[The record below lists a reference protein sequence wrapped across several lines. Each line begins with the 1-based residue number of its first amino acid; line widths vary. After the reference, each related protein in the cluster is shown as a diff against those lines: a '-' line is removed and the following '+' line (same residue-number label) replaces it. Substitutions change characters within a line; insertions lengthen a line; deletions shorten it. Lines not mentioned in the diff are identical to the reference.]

1 MTLLCLRYEFRV
13 KLAIPDSIHLLRDYM
28 NRQNLF
34 CACQPFQNSLTVY
47 YFKSARFGVEESQ
60 INDIV
65 KHKFQSKKIPLS
77 MSLSSTKLLQKS
89 EEFQTKI
96 RQRLDYNK
104 NICFSS
110 EQDQIL
116 LFGLPEIVDELS
128 TRFQTIKNDYEPKL
142 FKISLKPSEIDYLLA
157 MCRNDLKKME
167 KDYQS
172 DGVDILSKL
181 ANGEII
187 APLNVREKIELPISQ
202 LARTSTIQFDIQI
215 LLPVTAGN
223 GFPFLLA
230 KKFHCYLKTEIDTQ
244 QLPVTIP
251 KACVDDEST
260 NSYASTASASSSSS
274 TSTLAVANGSI
285 NICMGDLTQEVVD
298 VIVVCIESTKLR
310 AAVINVAGN
319 QVAQEFTTQSS
330 SPQAIVTSSGTLNC
344 KKILFLHWQPENDR
358 TLLKQSVSR
367 FVLEGIAYATA
378 NNYTSIS
385 FPAIGCG
392 NFGCSIDDIS
402 QMMIDA
408 AKQQLVKLQT
418 NLQVSFVIFPQ
429 QQQVYDEF
437 CKCINPKQ
445 SSIHEGVTSHIKR
458 AMMNVFSKDGGG
470 SQRESTPLKIMMF
483 DKDVVKITLTIS
495 ANNEDKLLMC
505 KNMIEVL
512 SKTCSSKSDMK
523 DKSDMRKWS
532 QQTLNKYYKYC
543 LDRKVLPTLDVFSG
557 NIQLNGPKEFVSDC
571 EKYFYEVTT
580 DTLRQHQIQAIS
592 QGVIWS
598 FESNNGWEKYSLK
611 STGELEDAYQF
622 KQQWVDIINENM
634 ERCRVHFDGNMR
646 EECGQ
651 RVRQVRR
658 VLNNQQLPD
667 TWEQSDSKRVSL
679 KINSSEYI
687 SILQQF
693 NNTMTGKYTQ
703 IIKIE
708 RIQNERW
715 WRQYAVERDEYKRK
729 FPTLN
734 YEKALFHGCPN
745 DSANLIIEQCF
756 NRSFAG
762 ANATVYGHGAY
773 FSTQASYSH
782 SYAKPNASNEH
793 CMFIAKVLFIK
804 PTTGNSSMKTPPPG
818 FDATTDGAH
827 IFVIYLDAQAYGEY
841 LITYK

>member
-1 MTLLCLRYEFRV
+1 GNLI
-13 KLAIPDSIHLLRDYM
+13 KIPDSIHLLRDYM

-483 DKDVVKITLTIS
+483 DKD
-495 ANNEDKLLMC
+495 
-505 KNMIEVL
+505 
-512 SKTCSSKSDMK
+512 
-523 DKSDMRKWS
+523 
-532 QQTLNKYYKYC
+532 
-543 LDRKVLPTLDVFSG
+543 
-557 NIQLNGPKEFVSDC
+557 
-571 EKYFYEVTT
+571 
-580 DTLRQHQIQAIS
+580 
-592 QGVIWS
+592 GVIWS